1 MARILEDGTFPGY
14 DKNMSLEGK
23 VAIITGAAGS
33 IARSTAELFAGRDH
47 DDLAEKLST
56 WHLRPVLW
64 DFRGMLC
71 TERLKR
77 ELLTLRKHWQMN
89 GDAIILT

>member
-1 MARILEDGTFPGY
+1 MARILEDGIFPGY

-56 WHLRPVLW
+56 
-64 DFRGMLC
+64 
-71 TERLKR
+71 
-77 ELLTLRKHWQMN
+77 
-89 GDAIILT
+89 